1 MEAAPR
7 LPMICFELLS
17 SQENVQFSRKLK
29 PYIASFYNEDP
40 DGYTREINKLD
51 TLRVSATHPSTDI
64 LGLQALKK
72 YYCQLHFLKSRFP
85 MDPGQLCFIEFE
97 WKDCQNGTASG
108 GINFELMV
116 VLYNIGVLH
125 SILGA
130 LDSRSNPEGMKLACS
145 HFQCAVWAFQTVK
158 EKYADAVSYITS
170 LDVPHFY
177 KQVCLAQAQEC
188 ILEKSML
195 DNRKSTIISKVA
207 VQVWDY
213 YRQALTS
220 LKGINE
226 DVVGRGKYKDWVKY
240 LQFKIA
246 YHRCVSLLF
255 QGQQAEELQK
265 MGERLAFYQGACEYL
280 QEASKYLSSKQQKEL
295 ADALA
300 FTTDV
305 VEGKRKAAKNEN
317 EYIYHEEVPDLANLQ
332 EVKGASLVKG
342 IEFNV
347 NDPEVSGPD
356 IFQRLVP
363 MEAHEAASVYSE
375 KKAEVLRNMGQR
387 LEIKDQALVEF
398 MSSMQLDLL
407 TKMHQATGIPQELI
421 DRAASLSAQP
431 NAIQSLID
439 EMARLSSI
447 YHDVEANLTEIDSL
461 LKNEE
466 ENERSYQEVM
476 GKRPPSIIT
485 TDLARE
491 ASKYKEAHTK
501 ANESNETLSKAMMT
515 HLENLKI
522 LQRPIRELQ
531 QKLPSVELPDSN
543 IDQNALKELEMLN
556 SKVDEMKSQRA
567 MLWAQLRDS
576 IHNDDITNALV
587 TKQPNQSLE
596 EVFRTQLDKHGQLIE
611 VLDQN
616 LAAQDNIKK
625 AFIECYAKAVNTRR
639 YIHDMIQKRNSTIQ
653 ALITSH
659 DSYDDL
665 LAKAMKGVEFYRK
678 LEVNVSKLLQR
689 IKSASKVQQEER
701 EQMLSKNAG
710 KKDEVSP
717 AISNVAA
724 TASAPKLKDYLEA
737 RKKAAAGFG
746 NFNYGSENPNWPPGV
761 RPAPVGSEITTDT
774 ASRLSNNND
783 YYYQNYGNEDV
794 TQITDKMNS
803 LMATKQLP
811 GTPHYNY
818 PYSSYT
824 PQSYSPAS
832 YTYSSQHYVNT
843 QGVQTP
849 VSGQD
854 SNKAFTTS
862 TNSYHTITSYMQNIP
877 QGSDATFTQHSQGQ
891 QQPPQMQQ
899 QASQQ
904 QQNRQMHS
912 QKTTQLQQQITQLR
926 QHQQSSQLQ
935 QQQFPHIQQQ
945 PSQVH
950 QQQSTQ
956 LQQQQQ
962 TPLQQ
967 QHQTSQIHQ
976 QQITPLQQQQ
986 QTPQLQQ
993 QQFPQTAQQQTIR
1006 TQQQQQQT
1014 PQQLQIQQQY
1024 YYQLPQNQ
1032 QANQQTP
1039 SESGYTY
1046 GSAMQSQVTPRQ
1058 NLHDT
1063 TGAQNYTAPSL
1074 QYQAS
1079 QSQPQYFP
1087 QGYAPNH
1094 VNPVNVSTQNTYAMN
1109 AYQPQ
1114 YYTQQ
1119 HSSSVASTTYMDNFP
1134 TYSSPGTACQ
1144 TYAGAPKSSTA
1155 TPYNPYGSVYGYNYT
1170 TESAAISPQV
1180 SANTSHKESN
1190 VDLLTGLDFSASSNI
1205 PTLTPQQNLPPEPVK
1220 LSSVIEIKTPKQELP
1235 INVPHKQD
1243 IVIRVLP
1250 SKPLNNPDVKA
1261 LFSQDLEKLEKYVE
1275 TLTTKTLS
1283 GPTTLEVK
1291 WKEIQDNQEPQ
1302 DILKR
1307 TISVARCYPMKNRFP
1322 DILPYDYSRVELKSV
1337 SDDYINASFV
1347 KQVSPFGPQFIV
1359 TQAPLQSTFGD
1370 FWAMVREQQVE
1381 VIFCLLND
1389 NELQGDVYWP
1399 TTKGQNVTIL
1409 NQNLVL
1415 SLQNVLVKQYWT
1427 ERIIY
1432 LTIPE
1437 KKESWTVMHVQFT
1450 AWPGSLFPT
1459 SPEPF
1464 ISLVLELITQFQ
1476 QQKSMTHPILIHCA
1490 SGIGRSGL
1498 LCLLANTILD
1508 VTNQANIIPDLAV
1521 LATQLGHFRKNIL
1534 RDREHFKFAYEALI
1548 CYVKQLL
1555 AQDGLRRKLNDV
1567 VNSSTDKENSASVVT
1582 VVEEPIID
1590 PLSTLDPFWA
1600 SKK

>member
-17 SQENVQFSRKLK
+17 SQENVQFSKKLK

-51 TLRVSATHPSTDI
+51 TLRVSATHPSADI

-116 VLYNIGVLH
+116 VLYNIGILH

-145 HFQCAVWAFQTVK
+145 HFQCAVWAFQTIK

-295 ADALA
+295 GDALA

-317 EYIYHEEVPDLANLQ
+317 EYIYHEEVPDLTNLQ

-431 NAIQSLID
+431 MAIQSLID
-439 EMARLSSI
+439 EMARLSNI
-447 YHDVEANLTEIDSL
+447 YHDVEANLSEIDSL
-461 LKNEE
+461 LKDEE
-466 ENERSYQEVM
+466 ENERNYQEVM

-522 LQRPIRELQ
+522 LQKPIKELQ

-543 IDQNALKELEMLN
+543 IDQNVLKELEMLN

-567 MLWAQLRDS
+567 MLWAQLRDA

-639 YIHDMIQKRNSTIQ
+639 YIQDVIQKRNSTIQ

-701 EQMLSKNAG
+701 EQMLSKNPG
-710 KKDEVSP
+710 QKDEVSLG
-717 AISNVAA
+717 ITNIAA

-737 RKKAAAGFG
+737 RKKAAANFG

-761 RPAPVGSEITTDT
+761 RPAPVGSEITTDN
-774 ASRLSNNND
+774 ASRLTNNND
-783 YYYQNYGNEDV
+783 YYHQNYGNEDMAK
-794 TQITDKMNS
+794 ITDKMNS

-811 GTPHYNY
+811 ATPQYNY
-818 PYSSYT
+818 PHSSYT

-832 YTYSSQHYVNT
+832 YTYSSQYYESI

-854 SNKAFTTS
+854 NNKAFTSS
-862 TNSYHTITSYMQNIP
+862 TNSYHTITSYMP
-877 QGSDATFTQHSQGQ
+877 QESDMTFTQHSQGQ
-891 QQPPQMQQ
+891 QQTSSMPQQT
-899 QASQQ
+899 SQQ
-904 QQNRQMHS
+904 QQNRQMHQ
-912 QKTTQLQQQITQLR
+912 QKTTQLQQQISQLR

-935 QQQFPHIQQQ
+935 QQEFPHIQQQ
-945 PSQVH
+945 PITLLS
-950 QQQSTQ
+950 
-956 LQQQQQ
+956 QQQ
-962 TPLQQ
+962 TSQVQQ
-967 QHQTSQIHQ
+967 QV
-976 QQITPLQQQQ
+976 TPLQQQQ
-986 QTPQLQQ
+986 QTLLLQQ
-993 QQFPQTAQQQTIR
+993 QQLPQTVQQQTIR

-1014 PQQLQIQQQY
+1014 PQLQQTPQQLQMQQQY
-1024 YYQLPQNQ
+1024 YYQFPQNQ
-1032 QANQQTP
+1032 QANQQTL
-1039 SESGYTY
+1039 SESGYSY
-1046 GSAMQSQVTPRQ
+1046 GSAMQNQVTPGQ
-1058 NLHDT
+1058 NLHGA
-1063 TGAQNYTAPSL
+1063 TGAQNYTAHPL
-1074 QYQAS
+1074 QYQVPP
-1079 QSQPQYFP
+1079 SQPQYFP

-1094 VNPVNVSTQNTYAMN
+1094 VNPINVSTQNTYAMG

-1114 YYTQQ
+1114 YYTQP
-1119 HSSSVASTTYMDNFP
+1119 HSSSVASTTYADNFS

-1144 TYAGAPKSSTA
+1144 TYTETPKSSTV
-1155 TPYNPYGSVYGYNYT
+1155 TPCNPYDSGYGYNYT
-1170 TESAAISPQV
+1170 PERVLISPQI
-1180 SANTSHKESN
+1180 STNTSHKESN

-1220 LSSVIEIKTPKQELP
+1220 LSPVIEIKSPKQELP
-1235 INVPHKQD
+1235 INVSNKQD

-1261 LFSQDLEKLEKYVE
+1261 LFNQDLEKLEKYVE

-1302 DILKR
+1302 DALKR

-1322 DILPYDYSRVELKSV
+1322 DILPYDYSRVELKSA

-1359 TQAPLQSTFGD
+1359 TQAPLQSTFGN
-1370 FWAMVREQQVE
+1370 FWTMVREQQVE

-1389 NELQGDVYWP
+1389 NELLGDVYFP
-1399 TTKGQNVTIL
+1399 TTKGQNVTLL

-1415 SLQNVLVKQYWT
+1415 SLQNVFVKQYWI
-1427 ERIIY
+1427 ERVIC
-1432 LTIPE
+1432 LTMPE
-1437 KKESWTVMHVQFT
+1437 KKESWTIMHVQFT

-1476 QQKSMTHPILIHCA
+1476 QQKSMMHPILVHCA

-1498 LCLLANTILD
+1498 LCLMANAILD
-1508 VTNQANIIPDLAV
+1508 VTNQANTIPDLAV
-1521 LATQLGHFRKNIL
+1521 LAIQLGHFRKNIL
-1534 RDREHFKFAYEALI
+1534 RDREHFKFAYEALV
-1548 CYVKQLL
+1548 CYIKQLL
-1555 AQDGLRRKLNDV
+1555 TQDGLRKKLNDV
-1567 VNSSTDKENSASVVT
+1567 VSSSTEKEDSASVVT